1 MAAEHLFPHNWK
13 IADGYPAPG
22 IDRHGLKVFGTFIC
36 GGGSSMGYKLAGFD
50 HLGGVEIDPKVSAIY
65 ADNHHPKYL
74 YTQDLREF
82 NMREDLPAELYQ
94 LDLLDGSPPC
104 STFSMAGS
112 REKAWGKEKVFA
124 EGQALQTLDD
134 LVFVYCNTIR
144 KLRPKT
150 FILENVSGLA
160 RGNAKSYLRRIFD
173 TMQNSGYKCQ
183 VFLLNAATM
192 GVPQIR
198 ERTFV
203 IGRLQDLNYPDLVLD
218 FHEKPIYFS
227 QVIDKADTS
236 RTISDNMM
244 NLFEHVRVSDTKV
257 SDTRVRLGLS
267 RTGYTQCW
275 VHPTRV
281 CCTLT
286 TAEVFL
292 QNFPRSLN
300 EKELLRI
307 STFPEDYKYTNRNR
321 LRWLVGMSV
330 PPHNDRPDSAP
341 NRAPMADEMTEQGD
355 KPICENRRV
364 LQAVKFVLPP
374 PAKS

>member
-1 MAAEHLFPHNWK
+1 MATDHLFSHNWK
-13 IADGYPAPG
+13 MSDGYPAPG
-22 IDRHGLKVFGTFIC
+22 IQPNGLKVFGTFIC
-36 GGGSSMGYKLAGFD
+36 GGGSTMGYKLAGFD

-65 ADNHHPKYL
+65 ADNHHPQYL
-74 YTQDLREF
+74 YTEDLRDF
-82 NMREDLPAELYQ
+82 NRREDLPAELYQ

-134 LVFVYCNTIR
+134 LVFVYCETIK

-183 VFLLNAATM
+183 VFLLNAASM

-203 IGRLQDLNYPDLVLD
+203 IGHRADWYFSELKLSFN
-218 FHEKPIYFS
+218 ETPIYFS
-227 QVIDKADTS
+227 QVMDKTDTHRDMTDS
-236 RTISDNMM
+236 VYA
-244 NLFEHVRVSDTKV
+244 LFEKVIPSDTCAAH
-257 SDTRVRLGLS
+257 TRQRLGLKP
-267 RTGYTQCW
+267 TGFTQPW
-275 VHPTRV
+275 VAPHRV
-281 CCTLT
+281 CQTLT
-286 TAEVFL
+286 TSSSFL
-292 QNFPRSLN
+292 TTYPRELN
-300 EKELLRI
+300 EKELKLV
-307 STFPEDYKYTNRNR
+307 STFPQDYQAPNKGR

-330 PPHNDRPDSAP
+330 PPI
-341 NRAPMADEMTEQGD
+341 MTAQ
-355 KPICENRRV
+355 IAHQIA
-364 LQAVKFVLPP
+364 LQWFYK
-374 PAKS
+374 